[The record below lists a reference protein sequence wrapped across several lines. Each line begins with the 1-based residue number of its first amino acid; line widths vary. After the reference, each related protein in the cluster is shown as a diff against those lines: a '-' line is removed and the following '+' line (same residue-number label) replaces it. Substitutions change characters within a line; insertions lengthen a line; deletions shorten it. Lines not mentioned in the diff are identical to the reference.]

1 MGASKIA
8 EVQTVC
14 SHVWEKIISPV
25 LFKIPQIFSIV
36 LINECLVAVKTRRV
50 YM

>member
-1 MGASKIA
+1 MGGSKIA
-8 EVQTVC
+8 EVHTVC
-14 SHVWEKIISPV
+14 SHAWEKIISLI

-36 LINECLVAVKTRRV
+36 LINECSVAVKTRRV